1 MEIKQRNKW
10 IDGFSL
16 RLKTQDEWIDGIKK
30 VPVFARALVAR
41 MIWWDFA
48 AERLVKDRWEKFDEF
63 LVPPYD
69 DIPAKALINGL
80 MLCGYSKDR
89 AISRV
94 RRAS

>member
-1 MEIKQRNKW
+1 MIIKQRIKW

-16 RLKTQDEWIDGIKK
+16 RLKTQDEWIDEIKK
-30 VPVFARALVAR
+30 VPAFARGLVAR

-48 AERLVKDRWEKFDEF
+48 AERLVKDRWEKFDQF

-89 AISRV
+89 AISRF